1 MERTVNF
8 LTMLSQM
15 TLSAVRRPLRCAILA
30 ASVAALAGGCAG
42 TIPTNTKHETPYFG
56 APVTDN
62 HTPYSV
68 CLGALAK
75 LPAQNAPV
83 IAVGDI
89 KDKTGQMSNSN
100 YTESTMLTQGV
111 SEMLISALY
120 KTQRV
125 GIAERM
131 DLSIPMTEKQLAEMG
146 LLADTAPGLKPT
158 PVNFIVLGALTEL
171 NYNILSGGVR
181 LFING
186 IGGGV
191 REAIINVGLD
201 LRIVDV
207 RTFQTVYATSLQK
220 QIIGFEV
227 ETGVFSFFG
236 NNLVEF
242 DAGALRNEPL
252 QVGVRSVV
260 EMGVLQILTEGF
272 GLPTPE
278 NCDLVKVARESGE
291 LNSFS
296 ETSFQSKGA

>member
-1 MERTVNF
+1 MIRPTQTPARR
-8 LTMLSQM
+8 LRATLMAAACSILGACGTMPSEGM
-15 TLSAVRRPLRCAILA
+15 HV
-30 ASVAALAGGCAG
+30 
-42 TIPTNTKHETPYFG
+42 TPFVG

-62 HTPYSV
+62 QTPYSL
-68 CLGALAK
+68 CLGELAK
-75 LPAQNAPV
+75 LPAGNPPQ

-89 KDKTGQMSNSN
+89 RDKTGQRSNDY
-100 YTESTMLTQGV
+100 YTDSSMLTQGV

-120 KTQRV
+120 KTRRV

-131 DLSIPMTEKQLAEMG
+131 DLSIPMTEKQLAEMN
-146 LLADTAPGLKPT
+146 LLAGRGLNLAPT
-158 PVNFIVLGALTEL
+158 PVDFIVLGALTEL
-171 NYNILSGGVR
+171 NYNILSSGTR

-191 REAIINVGLD
+191 RQATINVGLD
-201 LRIVDV
+201 LRVVDV
-207 RTFQTVYATSLQK
+207 RTFRTLYVTSLQK

-227 ETGVFSFFG
+227 EAGVFSFFG

-278 NCDLVKVARESGE
+278 NCALTRVDPRTGDLVNPDKPSRREAKQTRTRVTE
-291 LNSFS
+291 
-296 ETSFQSKGA
+296 